1 MNKTPVSTWIV
12 PTLSILLLTLGC
24 VSNKDKPDRHATNDQ
39 STMEH
44 LSISM
49 GKPINPPQIPP
60 SKPKPLRPP
69 QQGKVTYY
77 YQSQKKLY
85 KPQPLRQPSIF
96 SYPALVTQLPA
107 LVTQYPD
114 GNPVGEEYNHY
125 PETSFRETLGNPL
138 STFSVDVDTASYSN
152 CRRMLGEGGVPQPDA
167 VRAEEFLNYF
177 DYGFKPPRGDEPISI
192 RYELARCPWNKQ
204 NDLLMVGLQT
214 NRPNMAELPPS
225 RLVFLVDTSGSMSP
239 QEKLPLVKRSL
250 RMLTKNLRAQDR
262 VAIVTYAGN
271 AGLALPS
278 TAGTNKA
285 VIMNAIESMDSGGF
299 TAGAEGLKL
308 AYDIATKQMDGK
320 GSNRVI
326 LATDGDFNVGPSSEA
341 ELVGLIEEKRKTGIF
356 LSVLGFGMGNYK
368 DNKMEQLA
376 NNGNGNYAY
385 IDSILEARKT
395 LVNEMG
401 GTLVTVAKD
410 VKVQIEFNPAMVASY
425 RLIGYENR
433 RLKNKDF
440 ADDTKDAGEMGA
452 GHSVTALYEIVRAD
466 RQDTG
471 EPAKSHLKY
480 QGTQLVDSPEIVTC
494 KLRYKLPDG
503 LKSKLVTISANPED
517 IRHPAPSQAFNFA
530 SAVAEFALILSRS
543 KHAPGADYDRLIS
556 RAGKARGRDKD
567 GLRAEFIN
575 LARTA
580 KLLDEPG

>member
-69 QQGKVTYY
+69 QQGKVTYF

-85 KPQPLRQPSIF
+85 KPQPLRTHPVNPLL
-96 SYPALVTQLPA
+96 PALVTQLPA

-225 RLVFLVDTSGSMSP
+225 RLVFLVDTSGSMSYK
-239 QEKLPLVKRSL
+239 EKLPLVKRSL
-250 RMLTKNLRAQDR
+250 RMLTQNLRAQDR

-320 GSNRVI
+320 G
-326 LATDGDFNVGPSSEA
+326 
-341 ELVGLIEEKRKTGIF
+341 
-356 LSVLGFGMGNYK
+356 
-368 DNKMEQLA
+368 
-376 NNGNGNYAY
+376 
-385 IDSILEARKT
+385 
-395 LVNEMG
+395 
-401 GTLVTVAKD
+401 
-410 VKVQIEFNPAMVASY
+410 
-425 RLIGYENR
+425 
-433 RLKNKDF
+433 
-440 ADDTKDAGEMGA
+440 
-452 GHSVTALYEIVRAD
+452 
-466 RQDTG
+466 
-471 EPAKSHLKY
+471 
-480 QGTQLVDSPEIVTC
+480 
-494 KLRYKLPDG
+494 
-503 LKSKLVTISANPED
+503 
-517 IRHPAPSQAFNFA
+517 
-530 SAVAEFALILSRS
+530 
-543 KHAPGADYDRLIS
+543 
-556 RAGKARGRDKD
+556 
-567 GLRAEFIN
+567 
-575 LARTA
+575 
-580 KLLDEPG
+580 